1 MTYILKTELAGWK
14 NPQMICQV
22 YTLRR
27 ANTAMF
33 PYHYVQVLLISQIKT
48 YEHCIF
54 SLKIPFRHKFP
65 RISSWWL
72 CFSLY
77 FWIIKEH
84 NLIEYFHRTD
94 LFKNKTSRL
103 AHHILLKMKLTLN
116 NQIKLML
123 NNQTKQI
130 TWINFSAGAG
140 FAKIN
145 NSPE

>member
-1 MTYILKTELAGWK
+1 MTYILKAELAAWK
-14 NPQMICQV
+14 NPQMIWNSAV

-84 NLIEYFHRTD
+84 NLTFIAQAFSRTRSAD
-94 LFKNKTSRL
+94 W
-103 AHHILLKMKLTLN
+103 HIIFCSKWSWYWIIKSNLCWI
-116 NQIKLML
+116 IKL
-123 NNQTKQI
+123 NK
-130 TWINFSAGAG
+130 SH
-140 FAKIN
+140 
-145 NSPE
+145 E